1 MTTTPQFNAI
11 FDFDG
16 VLADSAPLIVNVLDR
31 MLRFERGLTFSD
43 EDLRRTVGPPFREA
57 VARLC
62 AVSAIEVDEQSIEEI
77 VAEFR
82 AEYGRRVAGET
93 LLFTGMPE
101 VFEAIEGSAHL
112 SICSSKPRPLI
123 DVILAAWGIGDTF
136 RDIEAPAVGDHES
149 KTEGLARLLQRLP
162 APSNRSALIGDTVF
176 DAEAAAANTV
186 AFVGVAWGIGD
197 IDELKQAGAIW
208 IAQTPAELATII
220 LELAE

>member
-16 VLADSAPLIVNVLDR
+16 VLADSAPLIVDVLDR
-31 MLRFERGLTFSD
+31 MLRLERGLTFSD

-62 AVSAIEVDEQSIEEI
+62 AVSGIEVDEQSIEEI

-82 AEYGRRVAGET
+82 TEYGRRVASET
-93 LLFTGMPE
+93 LLFAGMPE
-101 VFEAIEGSAHL
+101 AFEAIEGSVHL
-112 SICSSKPRPLI
+112 SICSSKPKPLI
-123 DVILAAWGIGDTF
+123 DVILAAWGIGETF
-136 RDIEAPAVGDHES
+136 TDIEAPAVGDHES
-149 KTEGLARLLQRLP
+149 KTAGLARLLQRLP
-162 APSNRSALIGDTVF
+162 APSGRSALIGDTVF

-186 AFVGVAWGIGD
+186 AFVGVAWGIGG
-197 IDELKQAGAIW
+197 IDELKQAGAIR